1 MRLLVVEDEVRIA
14 GFLIKGLTAGGY
26 EVEHVDTGSE
36 ALRRAAES
44 GNGYS
49 LVLLDLAL
57 PDMNGLDV
65 LRRLRADGVEL
76 PVVIYSAQTGV
87 REEGLRL
94 GAADVLVKPLPFR
107 NVLASVREH
116 AGPAGDP
123 P

>member
-1 MRLLVVEDEVRIA
+1 MKLLLVEDEVRIA
-14 GFLIKGLTAGGY
+14 GFLVKGLTAGGY
-26 EVEHVDTGSE
+26 DVEHVETGGE

-44 GNGYS
+44 GAAYA

-57 PDMNGLDV
+57 PDMHGLDV
-65 LRRLRADGVEL
+65 LRRLREDGPKP
-76 PVVIYSAQTGV
+76 PVIIYSANKGV

-94 GAADVLVKPLPFR
+94 GAADFLVKPLPFR

-116 AGPAGDP
+116 AGPAGAP